1 MKKTLLLFILFLS
14 QVFYAQSDCATAIP
28 VCGNSNISYDP
39 KGPGN
44 VVDIPKP
51 PNNTVPDYLCLRD
64 GEHFSVWYSFTIGQ
78 SGTLTFEITPN
89 VDPDGPHN
97 NENSADYDW
106 AVWGPS
112 PVCGSIATLGAPIRC
127 NYAPRT
133 GDWPYPTGLADPAPN
148 GSYEAPM
155 NVVAGQTYVLLVDNF
170 SHNTLGFSLTWGGT
184 ATLASPFNHPTL
196 SPNPF
201 LPPGGA
207 GPTPTSPREVPI
219 CSLPSLYDFSTLSNN
234 IVNGNEHFSVTY
246 HRNNNDA
253 LTGDAPIE
261 NPIIVNGTSTYFYR
275 VKYTDPDDPNNALN
289 KCFITGSFKF
299 KEVKITA
306 RDATVLGCNNMEEG
320 TAEFDL
326 TTADIFTG
334 PVTKKYYPT
343 MADLNADTN
352 EITEPA
358 NYVSNEKIVY
368 AKLISVH
375 GCTAIAAIR
384 LSFYPVVKLKDA
396 VIEECYLENN
406 VTSSVFNLTLADVG
420 ALDADV
426 KKYYKTLE
434 DAVEETNPIQNP
446 ENHLTESTIV
456 YVRVTNAT
464 QCYSIAKITL
474 RVLPPVKSTVLKDK
488 IICAEAKTTLD
499 AGPGFDGYEWST
511 GEKTQSISN
520 VGIGVHWVKL
530 KTGKCFTLQMVTVR
544 ASQQP
549 VISNV
554 EITNNTIK
562 VNVTGGTAPYKY
574 SIDGLNWQDSDTFT
588 GLPRGEND
596 IYVKDAYNCN
606 PIHITITVP
615 NLINAIT
622 PNGDKV
628 NDEID
633 YSALSYKKNL
643 IFIVY
648 DRYGN
653 KLHEADKFKGYKWD
667 GMAFGKKI
675 PTGTYWYTISWNE
688 NDKNSTEVKY
698 SGWILLKNKD

>member
-1 MKKTLLLFILFLS
+1 MKKTLLLFILFIS
-14 QVFYAQSDCATAIP
+14 QVFYSQSDCATAIP

-39 KGPGN
+39 KGPGT
-44 VVDIPKP
+44 VVDIPGP
-51 PNNTVPDYLCLRD
+51 SGNIPADLCLKG
-64 GEHFSVWYSFTIGQ
+64 GEHFSVWYSFTVGQ

-97 NENSADYDW
+97 DANSADYDW

-112 PVCGSIATLGAPIRC
+112 PVCGSITTLGTPVRC

-133 GDWPYPTGLADPAPN
+133 GPWPHPTGLASPAPN

-155 NVVAGQTYVLLVDNF
+155 NVVAGETYVLLVDNF

-201 LPPGGA
+201 LPPGAPGA
-207 GPTPTSPREVPI
+207 TPTSPREVPI
-219 CSLPSLYDFSTLSNN
+219 CSLPSLFDFSTLSNN
-234 IVNGNEHFSVTY
+234 IVNGNENFSVTY

-253 LTGDAPIE
+253 LTGDAPITT
-261 NPIIVNGTSTYFYR
+261 PITVNGTTTYFYR
-275 VKYTDPDDPNNALN
+275 IKYTDPDNPNNALN
-289 KCFITGSFKF
+289 KCFISGSFIF

-306 RDATVLGCNNMEEG
+306 RDATVLGCNNREEG
-320 TAEFDL
+320 TAKFDL
-326 TTADIFTG
+326 TMADVFTG
-334 PVTKKYYPT
+334 TVTKKYYPT
-343 MADLNADTN
+343 MADLNADIN
-352 EITEPA
+352 EITNPTS
-358 NYVSNEKIVY
+358 YVSNERIVY
-368 AKLISVH
+368 AKLISVF
-375 GCTAIAAIR
+375 GCTATAAIR

-406 VTSSVFNLTLADVG
+406 TTSSAFNLTLADVG
-420 ALDADV
+420 ALNTDT
-426 KKYYKTLE
+426 KKYYKTLV
-434 DAVEETNPIQNP
+434 DAVEETNAILNP
-446 ENHLTESTIV
+446 ENHLSESTVV
-456 YVRVTNAT
+456 YVRVTNT
-464 QCYSIAKITL
+464 NQCYSIAKITL
-474 RVLPPVKSTVLKDK
+474 RVLPPVKSAVLKDK
-488 IICAEAKTTLD
+488 IICAEAKTSLD

-511 GEKTQSISN
+511 GEKTQSINN

-530 KTGKCFTLQMVTVR
+530 KTGKCFTLQTVTVR

-549 VISNV
+549 VISSV
-554 EITNNTIK
+554 DITNNTIK

-574 SIDGLNWQDSDTFT
+574 SIDGINWQDSDTFT
-588 GLPRGEND
+588 DLPRGENQ
-596 IYVKDAYNCN
+596 IFVKDTYNCN
-606 PIHITITVP
+606 PTHITITVP

-653 KLHEADKFKGYKWD
+653 KLHEADKLRGYKWD
-667 GMAFGKKI
+667 GTAFGKRI

>member
-1 MKKTLLLFILFLS
+1 MKKALLVFLIIFSHIL
-14 QVFYAQSDCATAIP
+14 YAQSDCETAIP

-44 VVDIPKP
+44 ILDIPKD
-51 PNNTVPDYLCLRD
+51 NVPANLCLKG

-97 NENSADYDW
+97 DDNSADYDW

-112 PVCGSIATLGAPIRC
+112 PVCGSLASLGTPVRC

-133 GDWPYPTGLADPAPN
+133 GPWPHPTGLASPAPN

-155 NVVAGQTYVLLVDNF
+155 EVIAGQTYVLLVDNF
-170 SHNTLGFSLTWGGT
+170 SHNELGFSMTWGGT

-207 GPTPTSPREVPI
+207 GPTPSDPREVPI
-219 CSLPSLYDFSTLSNN
+219 CSIPSLYDFTTLSNN
-234 IVNGNEHFSVTY
+234 IINGNENFSVSY
-246 HRNNNDA
+246 HRNSNDA
-253 LTGDAPIE
+253 LTGDAPIIT
-261 NPIIVNGTSTYFYR
+261 PITVNGTTTYFYR
-275 VKYTDPDDPNNALN
+275 IKYTDPDDPNNALN

-299 KEVKITA
+299 KDVKITA
-306 RDATVLGCNNMEEG
+306 KDATVLGCNNQEEG

-326 TTADIFTG
+326 TTANIFAGTG
-334 PVTKKYYPT
+334 TVTKKYYPT
-343 MADLNADTN
+343 MADLTADTN
-352 EITEPA
+352 EITDPEH
-358 NYVSNEKIVY
+358 YISNEKIVY
-368 AKLISVH
+368 AKVISIF
-375 GCTAIAAIR
+375 GCTATAAIR
-384 LSFYPVVKLKDA
+384 LTFHPVVKLKDA

-406 VTSSVFNLTLADVG
+406 ITSSAFNLTLADIG

-434 DAVEETNPIQNP
+434 DAEEETNPILNP
-446 ENHLTESTIV
+446 ENHLTESTVV
-456 YVRVTNAT
+456 YVRVTNSM

-474 RVLPPVKSTVLKDK
+474 TVLPPVKSAILKDK
-488 IICAEAKTTLD
+488 VICAEAKTTLD

-511 GEKTQSISN
+511 GETTQSINN

-530 KTGKCFTLQMVTVR
+530 KTGKCYTLQTVTVR

-549 VISNV
+549 VISSV

-562 VNVTGGTAPYKY
+562 VNVTGGTPPYKY
-574 SIDGLNWQDSDTFT
+574 STDGINWQDSDTFT
-588 GLPRGEND
+588 GLPRGENKVF
-596 IYVKDAYNCN
+596 VKDSFNCN
-606 PIHITITVP
+606 PIQITITVP

-622 PNGDKV
+622 PNGDKI

-633 YSALSYKKNL
+633 YSELAYKNNL
-643 IFIVY
+643 VFIVY

-653 KLHEADKFKGYKWD
+653 KIHEADKLRGYKWD
-667 GMAFGKKI
+667 GTAFGKKI
-675 PTGTYWYTISWNE
+675 LTGTYWYTISWNE
-688 NDKNSTEVKY
+688 NDKNNTETKY
-698 SGWILLKNKD
+698 SGWILVKNKE